1 MAAIKNVKY
10 LNKECIYQYFH
21 NPNEAFL
28 EGFIVDENPIF
39 CPRNCEGGVY
49 IKIFKVPVNSRVNE
63 IYMQEFRWEAWKN
76 GYNTPLPSDYS
87 NNFKKAGYSIDSTR
101 FWSLPN
107 YLISVCPKL
116 KAELIDYQ
124 QQFEQAYCKK
134 IIEEL
139 SFCHALSDGKETNER
154 AEQYAIY
161 TMLEGRPV
169 HYNFLLLNAQSIV
182 RNINYKSIVNYIIDE
197 DGYLGGAMETLKDYV
212 LRSLTLQG
220 AWYSR
225 RANEFPKR
233 VAAARMADKMSPAFV
248 FDDNESQ
255 RIAKSVSVYCART
268 LDARKNITIVIGNG
282 NGNGEG
288 ITVKIS
294 CSNFFFYKP
303 TTKEVFINVE
313 SAGEEERE
321 KINQYVKDNGAS
333 VSENLV
339 PIKFLQSVVSYGCEK
354 WNPNYI

>member
-1 MAAIKNVKY
+1 MI
-10 LNKECIYQYFH
+10 
-21 NPNEAFL
+21 
-28 EGFIVDENPIF
+28 
-39 CPRNCEGGVY
+39 
-49 IKIFKVPVNSRVNE
+49 
-63 IYMQEFRWEAWKN
+63 
-76 GYNTPLPSDYS
+76 
-87 NNFKKAGYSIDSTR
+87 
-101 FWSLPN
+101 
-107 YLISVCPKL
+107 
-116 KAELIDYQ
+116 
-124 QQFEQAYCKK
+124 
-134 IIEEL
+134 
-139 SFCHALSDGKETNER
+139 
-154 AEQYAIY
+154 
-161 TMLEGRPV
+161 
-169 HYNFLLLNAQSIV
+169 
-182 RNINYKSIVNYIIDE
+182 
-197 DGYLGGAMETLKDYV
+197 
-212 LRSLTLQG
+212 
-220 AWYSR
+220 
-225 RANEFPKR
+225 
-233 VAAARMADKMSPAFV
+233 
-248 FDDNESQ
+248 NESQ